1 MNIDSN
7 TLVTLITLAGAAYF
21 AVAYFRVR
29 LNEKFNSMVRN
40 HEDQITEI
48 YREQEKLWHRI
59 VACEKCCKS
68 EKCST
73 NTNKDNYY
81 NTTA

>member
-29 LNEKFNSMVRN
+29 LNEKFNSMIR
-40 HEDQITEI
+40 HQEEQAADL
-48 YREQEKLWHRI
+48 YREQEKLWQRI

-68 EKCST
+68 GECKTEK
-73 NTNKDNYY
+73 NYY
-81 NTTA
+81 NTGV

>member
-29 LNEKFNSMVRN
+29 LNEKFNSMIR
-40 HEDQITEI
+40 HQEEQAADL
-48 YREQEKLWHRI
+48 YRENDKMWIRI
-59 VACEKCCKS
+59 MALEKCCKS

-73 NTNKDNYY
+73 NKDNYY

>member
-7 TLVTLITLAGAAYF
+7 TLVTLITIAGAAYF
-21 AVAYFRVR
+21 AIGYFRMK
-29 LNEKFNSMVRN
+29 LNEKFNNMVRN

-48 YREQEKLWHRI
+48 YREQEKIWQRI

-68 EKCST
+68 GECKTEK
-73 NTNKDNYY
+73 NYY
-81 NTTA
+81 NTGV

>member
-59 VACEKCCKS
+59 VTLEKCCKS

-73 NTNKDNYY
+73 NKDNYY

>member
-21 AVAYFRVR
+21 AIGYFRMK
-29 LNEKFNSMVRN
+29 LNERFNTMVRN

-59 VACEKCCKS
+59 VACEKCCNAGECNT
-68 EKCST
+68 EK
-73 NTNKDNYY
+73 NYY

>member
-21 AVAYFRVR
+21 AVAYFRTR
-29 LNEKFNSMVRN
+29 LNEKFNNMARHN
-40 HEDQITEI
+40 EDQVSDL
-48 YREQEKLWHRI
+48 YRENEKMWQRI
-59 VACEKCCKS
+59 MTLEKCCKS

-73 NTNKDNYY
+73 NKDNYY

>member
-29 LNEKFNSMVRN
+29 LNEKFNSMIR
-40 HEDQITEI
+40 HQEEQAADL
-48 YREQEKLWHRI
+48 YRENEKLWQRI
-59 VACEKCCKS
+59 VAFEKCCKS

-73 NTNKDNYY
+73 NKDNYY

>member
-1 MNIDSN
+1 MNIDLN
-7 TLVTLITLAGAAYF
+7 TLVTVITLAGAAYF

-29 LNEKFNSMVRN
+29 LNEKLNNMARHQDDLVKDLYSEN
-40 HEDQITEI
+40 
-48 YREQEKLWHRI
+48 EKMWQRI
-59 VACEKCCKS
+59 VTLEKCCKS

-73 NTNKDNYY
+73 NKDNYY

>member
-21 AVAYFRVR
+21 AIGYFRMK
-29 LNEKFNSMVRN
+29 LNEKFNNMVRN

-48 YREQEKLWHRI
+48 YREQEKLWQRI
-59 VACEKCCKS
+59 VTLEKCCKS

-73 NTNKDNYY
+73 NKDNYY